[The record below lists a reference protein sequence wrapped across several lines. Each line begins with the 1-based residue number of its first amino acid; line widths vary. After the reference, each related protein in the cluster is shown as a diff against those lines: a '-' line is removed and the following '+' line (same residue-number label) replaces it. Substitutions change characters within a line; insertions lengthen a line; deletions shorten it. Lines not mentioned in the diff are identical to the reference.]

1 MLFAQSD
8 VSPVGAGWGELR
20 DGLRRG
26 LRGGGRHILP
36 GAEHGGQHLVGHTL
50 RSQLQNFGRA
60 QVVYLAGARDER
72 DDDII
77 GHVAT
82 PKLQYFRHAR

>member
-1 MLFAQSD
+1 
-8 VSPVGAGWGELR
+8 
-20 DGLRRG
+20 
-26 LRGGGRHILP
+26 
-36 GAEHGGQHLVGHTL
+36 L

-82 PKLQYFRHAR
+82 PKLQCFRHAR